1 MATNLADR
9 FLTVVV
15 TATLTSAAWIV
26 VGSTYVGK
34 DAGEAAPTSRATP
47 AAAETTPAATP
58 TVAATAAPQ
67 ADGPLTV
74 PVAGIARS
82 QLSDSFNDSR
92 GGGRLHEALDI
103 MAPTGT
109 PVLAAAAGR
118 VEKLFRSDAGG
129 NTIYVRSPDR
139 RTLYY
144 YAHLDAYAPDL
155 REGQQVER
163 GKRLG
168 TVGATGNAN
177 PAAPHLHFAVMR
189 TAPDAAWWE
198 PATALNPYPLLTA
211 EQTSGNQ
218 LN

>member
-1 MATNLADR
+1 MGMNLADR
-9 FLTVVV
+9 FLTIVV

-26 VGSTYVGK
+26 VGSTYVGR
-34 DAGEAAPTSRATP
+34 DREEAAPATRVTP

-58 TVAATAAPQ
+58 AATSTAAEA

-82 QLSDSFNDSR
+82 RLSDTFDDSR

-129 NTIYVRSPDR
+129 NTVYVRSDDR

-155 REGQQVER
+155 REGRQVER
-163 GKRLG
+163 GERLG

-211 EQTSGNQ
+211 ER
-218 LN
+218 

>member
-1 MATNLADR
+1 MALNLADR
-9 FLTVVV
+9 FLTIVV

-26 VGSTYVGK
+26 VGSTYVGR
-34 DAGEAAPTSRATP
+34 DGQQAAPATGVVPATP
-47 AAAETTPAATP
+47 EEIPSATP
-58 TVAATAAPQ
+58 TAASTAVET

-82 QLSDSFNDSR
+82 QLSDSFADSR

-109 PVLAAAAGR
+109 PVLAAAGGR

-129 NTIYVRSPDR
+129 NTVYIRSDDR

-144 YAHLDAYAPDL
+144 YAHLEAYAPDL
-155 REGQQVER
+155 REGEQVDR
-163 GKRLG
+163 GDRLG

-211 EQTSGNQ
+211 ER
-218 LN
+218 

>member
-1 MATNLADR
+1 MPMNLADR
-9 FLTVVV
+9 FLTIVV
-15 TATLTSAAWIV
+15 TATLTSAGWIV
-26 VGSTYVGK
+26 VGSTYVGRDGE
-34 DAGEAAPTSRATP
+34 DAASATRVVPSTAEATPTATP
-47 AAAETTPAATP
+47 AATS
-58 TVAATAAPQ
+58 TAAEA

-82 QLSDSFNDSR
+82 QLSDTFDDSR

-129 NTIYVRSPDR
+129 NTVYVRSDDR
-139 RTLYY
+139 RTLFY

-163 GKRLG
+163 GERLG

-211 EQTSGNQ
+211 ER
-218 LN
+218 

>member
-1 MATNLADR
+1 MAMNLADR
-9 FLTVVV
+9 VLTIAV

-26 VGSTYVGK
+26 VGSTYVGRN
-34 DAGEAAPTSRATP
+34 AGEAAPAARVPPATTEATPTATP
-47 AAAETTPAATP
+47 AAASE
-58 TVAATAAPQ
+58 VADMSA
-67 ADGPLTV
+67 GPLTV

-82 QLSDSFNDSR
+82 QLTDSFNDSR

-103 MAPTGT
+103 MAPKGT
-109 PVLAAAAGR
+109 PVLAAAGGR

-129 NTIYVRSPDR
+129 NTVYVRSDDR

-155 REGQQVER
+155 REGQRIER
-163 GKRLG
+163 GARLG
-168 TVGATGNAN
+168 TVGSTGNAN

-211 EQTSGNQ
+211 ER
-218 LN
+218 